1 MRCSAPAK
9 LSALLWARLGSHV
22 YMYRRVLI
30 NGSAPFSPLPS
41 PIPTAI
47 DMTGP
52 PTPPITSAIEIEDAA
67 RTAQPSTETTVVTGG
82 TAPAA
87 PGEPVAP
94 QVAIAETPQ
103 QVATPYRQ
111 AFATLAELA
120 AAGKFKELVEVAET
134 ADLTVRIA
142 PLYPGLPIIPL
153 RRQRKI
159 STWIG
164 CLFLHL

>member
-1 MRCSAPAK
+1 MQCAGQAVMGEACFPRVSTRPRK
-9 LSALLWARLGSHV
+9 GKRLRFLLS
-22 YMYRRVLI
+22 
-30 NGSAPFSPLPS
+30 
-41 PIPTAI
+41 TTI

-67 RTAQPSTETTVVTGG
+67 RAAQPATETTVVTGG

-103 QVATPYRQ
+103 QAATPYRQ
-111 AFATLAELA
+111 AFATIVELA
-120 AAGKFKELVEVAET
+120 TAGKFGDLVEVAET

-142 PLYPGLPIIPL
+142 PLYPG
-153 RRQRKI
+153 
-159 STWIG
+159 
-164 CLFLHL
+164 HLVTSS